1 MFLNYLNFLKFLKY
15 LKDYKCDENPH
26 FQSITQISSDN
37 RGRFLVKSDKLMLN
51 FENIRNNIFSNF
63 DKKHL
68 ILSLYFVEFKG
79 SKIGNPSFKSYF
91 EENILT
97 LPDNQCK
104 DYNDSCPIN
113 DINKVVLESMFDS
126 YTDIISTNL
135 KLKPFE
141 SLFII
146 FPKICEEYSKNVGVN
161 FSIGEFYS
169 FILTKIRC
177 HLIVVYKSGIN
188 HINDEKTFAA
198 DLKDKY
204 RVLKNN
210 GVITDFKVYDEI
222 DFKNNLLN
230 DIIEFPFSFLDVIIN
245 VVDNTLKCS
254 KDPSEFGFLIEKN
267 LSYELNFSNISISID
282 QQSMLKRVISK
293 CCMDAISSENNF
305 H

>member
-1 MFLNYLNFLKFLKY
+1 
-15 LKDYKCDENPH
+15 
-26 FQSITQISSDN
+26 
-37 RGRFLVKSDKLMLN
+37 
-51 FENIRNNIFSNF
+51 
-63 DKKHL
+63 
-68 ILSLYFVEFKG
+68 
-79 SKIGNPSFKSYF
+79 
-91 EENILT
+91 
-97 LPDNQCK
+97 
-104 DYNDSCPIN
+104 
-113 DINKVVLESMFDS
+113 MFDS